1 MEPKNVC
8 ASIGIANSAMLARS
22 TQSFPENDLQLGMR
36 HAPLDLGQ
44 DSAALPASNDQSM
57 DIDEKLPLVSPG
69 NVVRRTQTRL
79 RHRNINLFDLKSKM
93 VIVYNCSYISNI
105 EAIFK
110 ERLGILNGGP

>member
-8 ASIGIANSAMLARS
+8 ANIGIANSAMLARS

-57 DIDEKLPLVSPG
+57 DIDENYPLYPLAMWCVG
-69 NVVRRTQTRL
+69 RK
-79 RHRNINLFDLKSKM
+79 HAC
-93 VIVYNCSYISNI
+93 VIEI
-105 EAIFK
+105 
-110 ERLGILNGGP
+110 